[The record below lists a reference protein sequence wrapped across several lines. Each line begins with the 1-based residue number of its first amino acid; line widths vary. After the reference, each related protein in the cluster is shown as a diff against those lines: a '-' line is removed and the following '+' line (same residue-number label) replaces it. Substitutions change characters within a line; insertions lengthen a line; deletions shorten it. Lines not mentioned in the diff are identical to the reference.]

1 MINFFANKME
11 EEDNDKNINLLPF
24 SYKNDH
30 FLCKIC
36 KKAPKLQIDEINK
49 KFIVQCHQNDN
60 EKKLLEIQNL
70 KEDYIVEDDDNDDNE
85 ILQCQEHLKNFKD
98 YCQFC
103 KKNYCEECQRC
114 NHQKLNIDNK
124 NIQNHI
130 KQLENIFF
138 PNMNG
143 VGSEENEVRVVSI
156 TKEKNT
162 YSDLELLKIIVSI
175 IINDYLRVKNYHL
188 DISIQNLSNYYKNH
202 PLPNSQNVKTEFCI
216 NSPQELIDSKEITKI
231 EIYQYCFDLNKLN
244 VALPNLIVL
253 SLKNN
258 NIFDVKILINCNFK
272 NLEELYLDI
281 NKIDDNILTYMKDMK
296 FKKLK
301 VFSLKQN
308 YLTDYRVFEE
318 VKVFQNLK
326 KFDISSNRLFKNKE
340 FFENKIIDLNNI
352 EELILSNGVFDE
364 NSIKYISS
372 LNVQYLKSLDLSC
385 NNLSSLNFILNSNWP
400 NLENLILNENDISK
414 LSDLITQ
421 FKDIEHNLLIMLENN
436 LIKDEQEIDDLIKS
450 NSRISIKYKLN
461 NEIIDDKN
469 NDNEQNNTSTGV
481 SY

>member
-1 MINFFANKME
+1 MK
-11 EEDNDKNINLLPF
+11 EDENDNSFNLLPF
-24 SYKNDH
+24 SCKNDH
-30 FLCKIC
+30 FLCNKC
-36 KKAPKLQIDEINK
+36 HKAPKLQIDDNE
-49 KFIVQCHQNDN
+49 KFIVQCHQEDN
-60 EKKLLEIQNL
+60 GKTYTNIQNL
-70 KEDYIVEDDDNDDNE
+70 KLNYIVEDDDNE
-85 ILQCQEHLKNFKD
+85 ILKCQEHQKNFKD
-98 YCQFC
+98 YCQIC
-103 KKNYCEECQRC
+103 RQNYCEDCTKC
-114 NHQKLNIDNK
+114 THKTVNIDNK
-124 NIQNHI
+124 NLEKEIN
-130 KQLENIFF
+130 QLINIFF
-138 PNMNG
+138 PSMKNTD
-143 VGSEENEVRVVSI
+143 SEEAEVKIISI
-156 TKEKNT
+156 TKDNKSYN
-162 YSDLELLKIIVSI
+162 DLELLKIIVSI
-175 IINDYLRVKNYHL
+175 IINDYLRAKNYHL
-188 DISIQNLSNYYKNH
+188 CICIQNLSSYYKKH
-202 PLPNSQNVKTEFCI
+202 PLPNSQNIQPEFCI
-216 NSPQELIDSKEITKI
+216 TSPHELSNSEKITKI

-258 NIFDVKILINCNFK
+258 NIFDVKILINCNFG

-281 NKIDDNILTYMKDMK
+281 NKIDDKILTYMKDMK
-296 FKKLK
+296 FEKLK

-308 YLTDYRVFEE
+308 YLTDYRVFEK

-340 FFENKIIDLNNI
+340 FFENKIIDLNKI

-364 NSIKYISS
+364 NSINNISS

-461 NEIIDDKN
+461 NEIIDDIN

>member
-11 EEDNDKNINLLPF
+11 EKDNDKNINLLPF

-36 KKAPKLQIDEINK
+36 HKAPKLQIDEINK

-85 ILQCQEHLKNFKD
+85 ILQCQDHSKNFKD

-103 KKNYCEECQRC
+103 KKNYCEDCKRC
-114 NHQKLNIDNK
+114 NHKKLNIDNK

-156 TKEKNT
+156 TKENNT

-216 NSPQELIDSKEITKI
+216 NSPQELLKSEEITKI

-258 NIFDVKILINCNFK
+258 NIFDVKILIKCNFK

-281 NKIDDNILTYMKDMK
+281 NKIDDNILTYMKGMK
-296 FKKLK
+296 FEKLK

-364 NSIKYISS
+364 NSINNISS
-372 LNVQYLKSLDLSC
+372 FNVQNLKSLDLSC
-385 NNLSSLNFILNSNWP
+385 NNLSSLTFILKSNWP

-421 FKDIEHNLLIMLENN
+421 FKDIGHNLLIMLENN

-461 NEIIDDKN
+461 NEIIDDIN

>member
-11 EEDNDKNINLLPF
+11 EEDNDNNINLLPY

-85 ILQCQEHLKNFKD
+85 ILQCQDHSKNFKD

-103 KKNYCEECQRC
+103 KKNYCEDCKRC
-114 NHQKLNIDNK
+114 NHKKLNIDNK

-130 KQLENIFF
+130 IQLENIFF
-138 PNMNG
+138 PNMRG

-156 TKEKNT
+156 TKETNT

-202 PLPNSQNVKTEFCI
+202 PLPNSQNVNTEFCI
-216 NSPQELIDSKEITKI
+216 NSPQELLDSEEITKI

-258 NIFDVKILINCNFK
+258 NIFDVEILIKCNFE

-308 YLTDYRVFEE
+308 YLTDYTVFEE

-340 FFENKIIDLNNI
+340 FFENKIIYLNKI

-364 NSIKYISS
+364 NSINNISS

-385 NNLSSLNFILNSNWP
+385 NNLSSLNFILKSNWP
-400 NLENLILNENDISK
+400 KLENLILNENDISK
-414 LSDLITQ
+414 LSDLITK

>member
-24 SYKNDH
+24 SYINDH

-103 KKNYCEECQRC
+103 KKNYCEDCKRC
-114 NHQKLNIDNK
+114 NHKKLNIDNK

-138 PNMNG
+138 PNMKG

-156 TKEKNT
+156 TKENNT

-216 NSPQELIDSKEITKI
+216 NSPQELLDSEEITKI

-258 NIFDVKILINCNFK
+258 NIFDVEILINCNFK

-281 NKIDDNILTYMKDMK
+281 NKIDDNILTYMKKMK
-296 FKKLK
+296 FEKLK

-308 YLTDYRVFEE
+308 YLTDYTVFEE

-461 NEIIDDKN
+461 NEIIDDTN

>member
-103 KKNYCEECQRC
+103 KKNYCEDCQRC

-156 TKEKNT
+156 TKENNT

-202 PLPNSQNVKTEFCI
+202 PLPNSQNVNI
-216 NSPQELIDSKEITKI
+216 P
-231 EIYQYCFDLNKLN
+231 YQ
-244 VALPNLIVL
+244 I
-253 SLKNN
+253 LK
-258 NIFDVKILINCNFK
+258 
-272 NLEELYLDI
+272 
-281 NKIDDNILTYMKDMK
+281 M
-296 FKKLK
+296 
-301 VFSLKQN
+301 
-308 YLTDYRVFEE
+308 
-318 VKVFQNLK
+318 
-326 KFDISSNRLFKNKE
+326 
-340 FFENKIIDLNNI
+340 
-352 EELILSNGVFDE
+352 
-364 NSIKYISS
+364 
-372 LNVQYLKSLDLSC
+372 
-385 NNLSSLNFILNSNWP
+385 
-400 NLENLILNENDISK
+400 
-414 LSDLITQ
+414 
-421 FKDIEHNLLIMLENN
+421 
-436 LIKDEQEIDDLIKS
+436 
-450 NSRISIKYKLN
+450 
-461 NEIIDDKN
+461 
-469 NDNEQNNTSTGV
+469 
-481 SY
+481 

>member
-11 EEDNDKNINLLPF
+11 EEDNDNNINLLPY

-103 KKNYCEECQRC
+103 KKNYCEDCQRC

-130 KQLENIFF
+130 EQLENIFF

-156 TKEKNT
+156 TKENNT

-216 NSPQELIDSKEITKI
+216 NSPQELLKSEEITKI

-258 NIFDVKILINCNFK
+258 NIFDVKILIKCNFK

-281 NKIDDNILTYMKDMK
+281 NKIDDNILTYMKGMK
-296 FKKLK
+296 FEKLK

-340 FFENKIIDLNNI
+340 FFENKTIDLNNI

-364 NSIKYISS
+364 NSINNISS
-372 LNVQYLKSLDLSC
+372 FNVQNLKSLDLSC
-385 NNLSSLNFILNSNWP
+385 NNLSSLTFILKSNWP

-421 FKDIEHNLLIMLENN
+421 FKDIGHNLLIMLENN

-461 NEIIDDKN
+461 NEIIDDRN

>member
-103 KKNYCEECQRC
+103 KKNYCEDCQRC

-156 TKEKNT
+156 TKENNT

-202 PLPNSQNVKTEFCI
+202 PLPNSQNVNTEFCI
-216 NSPQELIDSKEITKI
+216 NSPQELLDSEEITKI

-258 NIFDVKILINCNFK
+258 NIFDVKILIKCNFK

-281 NKIDDNILTYMKDMK
+281 NKIDDNILTYMKGMK
-296 FKKLK
+296 FEKLK

-326 KFDISSNRLFKNKE
+326 KFDISSNRLQNKE

-364 NSIKYISS
+364 NSINNISS
-372 LNVQYLKSLDLSC
+372 FNVQNLKSLDLSC
-385 NNLSSLNFILNSNWP
+385 NNLSSLTFILKSKWP

-421 FKDIEHNLLIMLENN
+421 FKDIGHNLLIMLENN

-461 NEIIDDKN
+461 NEIIDDRN

>member
-85 ILQCQEHLKNFKD
+85 ILQCKEHLKNFKD

-103 KKNYCEECQRC
+103 KKNYCEDCQRC

-156 TKEKNT
+156 TKENNT

-202 PLPNSQNVKTEFCI
+202 PLPNSQNVNTEFCI
-216 NSPQELIDSKEITKI
+216 NSPQELLDSEEITKI

-296 FKKLK
+296 FEKLK

-385 NNLSSLNFILNSNWP
+385 NNLSSLNFILKSNWP

-414 LSDLITQ
+414 LSDLITK

>member
-11 EEDNDKNINLLPF
+11 EEDNDNNINLLPF

-103 KKNYCEECQRC
+103 KKNYCEDCKRC
-114 NHQKLNIDNK
+114 NHKKLNIDNK

-130 KQLENIFF
+130 KQLEKIFF

-156 TKEKNT
+156 TKENNT

-202 PLPNSQNVKTEFCI
+202 PLPNSQNVNTEFCI
-216 NSPQELIDSKEITKI
+216 NSPQELLDSEEITKI

-258 NIFDVKILINCNFK
+258 NIFDVEILINCNFK

-296 FKKLK
+296 FEKLK

-308 YLTDYRVFEE
+308 YLTDYTVFEE

-385 NNLSSLNFILNSNWP
+385 NNLSSLTFILKSNWP

-414 LSDLITQ
+414 LSDLITK